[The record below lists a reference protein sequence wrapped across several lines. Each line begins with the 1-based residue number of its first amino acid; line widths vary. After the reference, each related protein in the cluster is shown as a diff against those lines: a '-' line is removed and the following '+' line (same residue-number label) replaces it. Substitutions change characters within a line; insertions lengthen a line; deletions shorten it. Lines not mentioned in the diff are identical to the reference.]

1 METSYGIFGD
11 QKIAGT
17 ASMLLQP
24 ARGQPPHHR
33 IRRQLQQLPPPAPPL
48 HAPPPRRQRLADSTM
63 AIRQLVPL
71 LVWLSLLRVSAY
83 ALSNPIRQDLLL
95 RRRTLLSTPPKGA
108 AAGILAAVTF
118 LPQRSSAAAQASAA
132 SAASSVSMT
141 PKSTINWG
149 IIGLGDVTAKKSGP
163 AFYKCQGSKL
173 AAVMRRTPGAAL
185 AWKNQ
190 HVPADLAQSIT
201 AYDNLDDFLLHPDL
215 DAVYIATPPG
225 AHKEAALRVA
235 EAGLPCYIEK
245 PVGRCAAET
254 MDVVK
259 AFEKRKI
266 PLFTAYVSRAYE
278 RTQAIRQLLKDGVIG
293 DRVTAINYRLRGT
306 GGARGMETNASNL
319 PWRLVAEQSGGGLIM
334 DVGCHVVDRIDYLF
348 GPLIDVNGHAD
359 NRCSPSQAVEDYV
372 QLSAR
377 IGPVTSDGDTNTSPA
392 IQSEGA
398 VVECKWDF
406 GNIDG
411 LEPVDELIIS
421 GPKGKLRM
429 AAMSPSLPVEV
440 LNVGDDVVQTLTFVA
455 PEHAAQPL
463 VQMVTSEL
471 RGVGQAPSRGANAIR
486 TSRILDTALSGY
498 YGGRE
503 DEFWH
508 REGDWPGQNK
518 GQA

>member
-132 SAASSVSMT
+132 SAASSMSMT

-185 AWKNQ
+185 A
-190 HVPADLAQSIT
+190 
-201 AYDNLDDFLLHPDL
+201 
-215 DAVYIATPPG
+215 
-225 AHKEAALRVA
+225 
-235 EAGLPCYIEK
+235 
-245 PVGRCAAET
+245 
-254 MDVVK
+254 
-259 AFEKRKI
+259 
-266 PLFTAYVSRAYE
+266 
-278 RTQAIRQLLKDGVIG
+278 
-293 DRVTAINYRLRGT
+293 
-306 GGARGMETNASNL
+306 
-319 PWRLVAEQSGGGLIM
+319 
-334 DVGCHVVDRIDYLF
+334 
-348 GPLIDVNGHAD
+348 
-359 NRCSPSQAVEDYV
+359 
-372 QLSAR
+372 
-377 IGPVTSDGDTNTSPA
+377 
-392 IQSEGA
+392 
-398 VVECKWDF
+398 
-406 GNIDG
+406 
-411 LEPVDELIIS
+411 
-421 GPKGKLRM
+421 
-429 AAMSPSLPVEV
+429 
-440 LNVGDDVVQTLTFVA
+440 
-455 PEHAAQPL
+455 
-463 VQMVTSEL
+463 
-471 RGVGQAPSRGANAIR
+471 
-486 TSRILDTALSGY
+486 
-498 YGGRE
+498 
-503 DEFWH
+503 
-508 REGDWPGQNK
+508 
-518 GQA
+518 